1 MEDRVGDLRFL
12 FRYRDLVAKTIESHQ
27 AVIAEHGACW
37 WGWWKRPSEDNR
49 AKIWS
54 ELRVATDANPIAVAL
69 FDSGEGQVF
78 RALVTRIIQPSE
90 HGELVQLPTDKDL
103 VPSYYRES
111 PFSRA
116 WMRLSQIEPF
126 KDFFGHY
133 SFNTAPELP
142 NYNPSLLRRFVGK
155 RIVDASELRGMDT
168 TIWEIRPSLSSDQT
182 DKIVLSTQALA
193 AAVTGDVV
201 RLKSNTLLHITDL
214 HFSLGEKRRDQHI
227 WRLESEVDE
236 TANTLSS
243 ALHASIGNRQ
253 IGGVIVSGDLTVLGS
268 TDEFNEARNSLSKLL
283 GLLDLAPDHLIVI
296 PGNHDIQWGTDE
308 TYSAESVVTAVP
320 AAAKKNYEAFYEQLF
335 QHPPSKHLAMGR
347 RWLFPSGL
355 TLEIVALNSS
365 SLQTGKNFLAGM
377 GRIDEAAFEEV
388 RRGLDWPT
396 ASEPQSTAALRMLV
410 MHHHL
415 AVTEDIE
422 PDSGYPHGYG
432 MAVDAVRIQRLSAK
446 HRVQLALHGHKHR
459 AFLWRSSVYDLP
471 EHASTNYK
479 LGEISIIGGGSAGS
493 KETEGSS
500 NYFNLLDFNPTQMD
514 VLMYRARSKGSFE
527 KMKRFRAPFGRF
539 CDGGLKLEDWDV
551 ME

>member
-1 MEDRVGDLRFL
+1 MDDLRFL
-12 FRYRDLVAKTIESHQ
+12 FRFRDLVAKTIESHE

-49 AKIWS
+49 AEIWS
-54 ELRVATDANPIAVAL
+54 ALAAATEADPIAVAL
-69 FDSGEGQVF
+69 FDSGEGRVF
-78 RALVTRIIQPSE
+78 RALATGIIQPRE
-90 HGELVQLPTDKDL
+90 HGELVQLPPDKNM

-116 WMRLSQIEPF
+116 WMRLSRIEPL

-133 SFNTAPELP
+133 SFSTAPELP
-142 NYNPSLLRRFVGK
+142 NYKTSLLQRFVGK

-168 TIWEIRPSLSSDQT
+168 TIWEIRPSSPADQADKILLSS
-182 DKIVLSTQALA
+182 QALT

-214 HFSLGEKRRDQHI
+214 HFALGEKKRDQHV

-243 ALHASIGNRQ
+243 ALHAGIGSRQ
-253 IGGVIVSGDLTVLGS
+253 IGGVIVSGDLTFLGS
-268 TDEFNEARNSLSKLL
+268 AEEFNEARHALSKLL

-308 TYSAESVVTAVP
+308 TYSEGAKVTAAP
-320 AAAKKNYEAFYEQLF
+320 TAAKKNYEVFYEELF

-347 RWLFPSGL
+347 RWLLPSGL
-355 TLEIVALNSS
+355 TLEIAALNSS
-365 SLQTGKNFLAGM
+365 ALKTGKHFLAGM

-388 RRGLDWPT
+388 RQGLGWPT
-396 ASEPQSTAALRMLV
+396 ASEPQSTAALRMLAV
-410 MHHHL
+410 HHHL

-422 PDSGYPHGYG
+422 PDAGYPHGYG

-446 HRVQLALHGHKHR
+446 HRVQLAVHGHKHR

-471 EHASTNYK
+471 EHASANYK
-479 LGEISIIGGGSAGS
+479 LGEISIVGGGSAGS
-493 KETEGSS
+493 RETEGDS
-500 NYFNLLDFNPTQMD
+500 NYFNLLEFSPAWVE
-514 VLMYRARSKGSFE
+514 VLMYRARAKGSFE
-527 KMKRFRAPFGRF
+527 KIKKFRAPLGRF
-539 CDGGLKLEDWDV
+539 DDGSLKLEDWDFI
-551 ME
+551 E